1 MPDSPLQVKPK
12 TKPNYFTFLRED
24 EKGRSAVLEMAEN
37 KENFEVVSFL
47 KIDRPR
53 AELYK
58 KNTRR
63 EGGEFLITKRSEPQ
77 GAAHLS
83 ALASDNKSIT
93 EKEREVNQ
101 RAQGIKKAVISE
113 INKREIENKREL
125 LNELQEAKDAQSV
138 FAAAEKLLDNLRK
151 EYEKTDEGQAE
162 KRELDVPSTNW
173 QEKKILLL
181 KDLNDLLQN
190 QDEKTKRAQPLL
202 KEESRAK
209 LNYRAALS
217 EEEKAAVQRAK
228 AFLKENYTPR
238 IIKLLERALRAEE
251 HLYPKDINR
260 MIAHTAGMITN
271 FNNTLK
277 MQLDGFI
284 RWAETA
290 QRENYNRYIWRK
302 LDTLIGRRQFEK
314 SGNVKKRNTAKPP

>member
-1 MPDSPLQVKPK
+1 MPASPLQVKPK

-63 EGGEFLITKRSEPQ
+63 EGGEFLITERSEPQ

-151 EYEKTDEGQAE
+151 EYEKPT
-162 KRELDVPSTNW
+162 
-173 QEKKILLL
+173 
-181 KDLNDLLQN
+181 
-190 QDEKTKRAQPLL
+190 
-202 KEESRAK
+202 RAK
-209 LNYRAALS
+209 
-217 EEEKAAVQRAK
+217 
-228 AFLKENYTPR
+228 PR
-238 IIKLLERALRAEE
+238 NGKLTF
-251 HLYPKDINR
+251 PP
-260 MIAHTAGMITN
+260 
-271 FNNTLK
+271 
-277 MQLDGFI
+277 Q
-284 RWAETA
+284 
-290 QRENYNRYIWRK
+290 
-302 LDTLIGRRQFEK
+302 IGRKRK
-314 SGNVKKRNTAKPP
+314 SSC